1 MEYNMY
7 ALKPEVGQWYRH
19 LDKGEVFLV
28 VGVDEDAGTIEMQSF
43 GGDVDEVELDS
54 WDAMPLARAEQPEDW
69 TGPVDDV
76 ERDDLGYA
84 DAEAVLP
91 NLTQPPEPLGIEAWD
106 DTRNGAI
113 DLVVEEEERA
123 PAELVAP
130 ELGSQKPPR

>member
-1 MEYNMY
+1 MNTNMY
-7 ALKPEVGQWYRH
+7 VLEPVVGQWYRH

-43 GGDVDEVELDS
+43 GGDVDEFDRES

-69 TGPVDDV
+69 TGAIDDV
-76 ERDDLGYA
+76 ERDDLGYT

-106 DTRNGAI
+106 DTRDGAV
-113 DLVVEEEERA
+113 DLVVNEEEEA
-123 PAELVAP
+123 ADVVAS
-130 ELGSQKPPR
+130 EPPSGKHSR